1 MYVLLL
7 SIFMAGR
14 IKSVCVK
21 HSQIQTREVIL
32 VNVFAGNS
40 LRHHLGGFCST
51 VGNFTPPFVQCQ
63 VLCFTIPFEM
73 FFLTDKY
80 LEFIDVNF

>member
-14 IKSVCVK
+14 INSVHVK

-32 VNVFAGNS
+32 VNAFA
-40 LRHHLGGFCST
+40 LRHGLGISAPLWETLLLHLCY
-51 VGNFTPPFVQCQ
+51 VRCCALPC
-63 VLCFTIPFEM
+63 L
-73 FFLTDKY
+73 LK
-80 LEFIDVNF
+80 

>member
-14 IKSVCVK
+14 INSVCVK

-40 LRHHLGGFCST
+40 LRHHWEFLLHCGKLYSSICVMSDS
-51 VGNFTPPFVQCQ
+51 
-63 VLCFTIPFEM
+63 VLCHTF
-73 FFLTDKY
+73 
-80 LEFIDVNF
+80 